1 MCILKTETRASDWRV
16 HLKPT
21 HHWKRPQGQSAPACF
36 SKIRHNRAAMIETKN
51 GWSENR
57 LGEIAV
63 AFLRLG
69 FIAFGGAVAH
79 IALMEEE
86 FVRRRGWLSR
96 EEFVDRVGAVNLLPG
111 PSSTEMAIYLGHL
124 RGGFPGLLIAGAAF
138 ILPSALLM
146 CVMAWAYVQYGA
158 LPQIVGVLWGVKP
171 VVVVLIA
178 QAVWSLGKTVL
189 KSLELTVIAAI
200 VLGLAAMHVATLAL
214 LIGTGVAWIVANR
227 FGQSRSGQN
236 GIASVAAS
244 AAGGAAISTTAAVAT
259 TTGVFVYFLK
269 IGALLFGSGY
279 VLLAVLREDLVTRMH
294 WLSESQLLDG
304 IAVSQ
309 ATPGPFFTV
318 ATFLGYVLSGWRG
331 AGLATVGMFI
341 PAFLY
346 VAVTASVLP
355 RLRKSPMASAFLNG
369 VNAAAVALM
378 AFVGFQFARES
389 VVTPLAAVIAAV
401 SAVLAVRLKVNS
413 AWLILGG
420 AVCGLVAKVSGWG

>member
-1 MCILKTETRASDWRV
+1 MRD
-16 HLKPT
+16 
-21 HHWKRPQGQSAPACF
+21 
-36 SKIRHNRAAMIETKN
+36 NRAAMSETIKTKK
-51 GWSENR
+51 ENR

-111 PSSTEMAIYLGHL
+111 PSSTEMAIYLGQL

-138 ILPSALLM
+138 ILPSALIM
-146 CVMAWAYVQYGA
+146 CVMAWGYVRYGA
-158 LPQIVGVLWGVKP
+158 LPQIAGVLWGVKP

-189 KSLELTVIAAI
+189 KSRELMVIAAI

-227 FGQSRSGQN
+227 FGQNGDGQN
-236 GIASVAAS
+236 GIAA
-244 AAGGAAISTTAAVAT
+244 AAGGAAGVASGAATVAATTA
-259 TTGVFVYFLK
+259 GVFVYFLK
-269 IGALLFGSGY
+269 IGALLFGTGY

-331 AGLATVGMFI
+331 AGLATVGMFV
-341 PAFLY
+341 PAFVY
-346 VAVTASVLP
+346 VAVTANILP
-355 RLRKSPMASAFLNG
+355 RLRKSPTASAFLDG

-378 AFVGFQFARES
+378 AFVGFQFAREV
-389 VVTPLAAVIAAV
+389 VVTPLVAVIAAV
-401 SAVLAVRLKVNS
+401 SAVLAFRSKVNS

>member
-1 MCILKTETRASDWRV
+1 MRD
-16 HLKPT
+16 
-21 HHWKRPQGQSAPACF
+21 
-36 SKIRHNRAAMIETKN
+36 NRATMIATKTAR
-51 GWSENR
+51 SEKR

-86 FVRRRGWLSR
+86 FVRRRGWLGR

-111 PSSTEMAIYLGHL
+111 PSSTEMAIYLGQL

-138 ILPSALLM
+138 ILPSALMMVALG
-146 CVMAWAYVQYGA
+146 WAYVRYGA
-158 LPQIVGVLWGVKP
+158 LPQLAGVLWGVKP

-178 QAVWSLGKTVL
+178 QAVWALGKTLL
-189 KSLELTVIAAI
+189 KSRELMVIAAI

-214 LIGTGVAWIVANR
+214 LIGTGVAWIVASR
-227 FGQSRSGQN
+227 FGQSRGERN
-236 GIASVAAS
+236 GITAAAMS
-244 AAGGAAISTTAAVAT
+244 AAGGGAAVAT
-259 TTGVFVYFLK
+259 SAAVTTGGVLVYFLK

-341 PAFLY
+341 PAFVY
-346 VAVTASVLP
+346 VAVTANVLP
-355 RLRKSPMASAFLNG
+355 RLRKSPTAGAFLDG

-378 AFVGFQFARES
+378 AFAGFQFARES
-389 VVTPLAAVIAAV
+389 VVTPLAAVIAVV
-401 SAVLAVRLKVNS
+401 SVVLAFRFRVNS

-420 AVCGLVAKVSGWG
+420 AVCGLVAKMAGWSWS

>member
-1 MCILKTETRASDWRV
+1 MRD
-16 HLKPT
+16 
-21 HHWKRPQGQSAPACF
+21 
-36 SKIRHNRAAMIETKN
+36 NRAAMNETRTTRN
-51 GWSENR
+51 ENR
-57 LGEIAV
+57 LGEIAI

-111 PSSTEMAIYLGHL
+111 PSSTEMTIYLGQL

-138 ILPSALLM
+138 ILPSALMM
-146 CVMAWAYVQYGA
+146 CAMAWSYVRYGA
-158 LPQIVGVLWGVKP
+158 LPEIAGVLWGVKP

-189 KSLELTVIAAI
+189 KSRELLVIAAI

-227 FGQSRSGQN
+227 FGQSRGAQN
-236 GIASVAAS
+236 GIA
-244 AAGGAAISTTAAVAT
+244 AAVAGAVGGAPGVASGAATATVT
-259 TTGVFVYFLK
+259 TAGVFVYFLK

-294 WLSESQLLDG
+294 WLTESQLLDG

-346 VAVTASVLP
+346 VSVTANVLP
-355 RLRKSPMASAFLNG
+355 RLRKSPTAGAFLDG

-378 AFVGFQFARES
+378 AFVGFQFAREA
-389 VVTPLAAVIAAV
+389 VVTPLAAAIAAA
-401 SAVLAVRLKVNS
+401 SAVLAFRLRVNS

-420 AVCGLVAKVSGWG
+420 AVCGLVVKVAGWS

>member
-1 MCILKTETRASDWRV
+1 
-16 HLKPT
+16 
-21 HHWKRPQGQSAPACF
+21 
-36 SKIRHNRAAMIETKN
+36 MIETKN

-146 CVMAWAYVQYGA
+146 CAMAWAYVQYGA
-158 LPQIVGVLWGVKP
+158 LPQIAGVLWGVKP

-189 KSLELTVIAAI
+189 KSRELAVIAAI

-227 FGQSRSGQN
+227 FGQSRPGQN
-236 GIASVAAS
+236 GIASAAAS
-244 AAGGAAISTTAAVAT
+244 AAGGAAVSATAAAAT
-259 TTGVFVYFLK
+259 TTGVLVYFLK

-331 AGLATVGMFI
+331 AGLATVGMFL

-355 RLRKSPMASAFLNG
+355 RLRKSPTASAFLNG

-413 AWLILGG
+413 AWLILAG

>member
-1 MCILKTETRASDWRV
+1 LDTTYTKGGRLNTYNDVLAMRD
-16 HLKPT
+16 
-21 HHWKRPQGQSAPACF
+21 
-36 SKIRHNRAAMIETKN
+36 NRAAMSETIKTKK
-51 GWSENR
+51 ENR

-111 PSSTEMAIYLGHL
+111 PSSTEMAIYLGQL

-138 ILPSALLM
+138 ILPSALIM
-146 CVMAWAYVQYGA
+146 CVMAWGYVRYGA
-158 LPQIVGVLWGVKP
+158 LPQIAGVLWGVKP

-189 KSLELTVIAAI
+189 KSRELMVIAAI

-227 FGQSRSGQN
+227 FGQNGDGQN
-236 GIASVAAS
+236 GIAA
-244 AAGGAAISTTAAVAT
+244 AAGGAAGVASGAATVAATTA
-259 TTGVFVYFLK
+259 GVFVYFLK
-269 IGALLFGSGY
+269 IGALLFGTGY

-331 AGLATVGMFI
+331 AGLATVGMFV
-341 PAFLY
+341 PAFVY
-346 VAVTASVLP
+346 VAVTANILP
-355 RLRKSPMASAFLNG
+355 RLRKSPTASAFLDG

-378 AFVGFQFARES
+378 AFVGFQFAREV
-389 VVTPLAAVIAAV
+389 VVTPLVAVIAAV
-401 SAVLAVRLKVNS
+401 SAVLAFRSKVNS